1 MGLNTPI
8 AATTTEGKNMKA
20 YEIVTTEAGFA
31 STHLIRAENKKA
43 AIAAVAKTDSKPV
56 VYSVELP
63 ADTICD
69 NDTL

>member
-1 MGLNTPI
+1 
-8 AATTTEGKNMKA
+8 MKA

-43 AIAAVAKTDSKPV
+43 AIATVAKTDSKPV
-56 VYSVELP
+56 VCSLEVP
-63 ADTICD
+63 AETICD